1 MVSLFGWREAD
12 KCIGASAHFFSS
24 AGVRLRHSA
33 SGKKSIIRTK
43 CAPLI
48 VVSSFLKKKI
58 ELLRFKA
65 EMVRVRMKLG
75 WPVRVRERVDDRLWT
90 PLSKA
95 DVMK

>member
-1 MVSLFGWREAD
+1 MHRRIRALFFFCRCTFTAFRIGEKIDHQD
-12 KCIGASAHFFSS
+12 KMRTAYCCFVFSE
-24 AGVRLRHSA
+24 
-33 SGKKSIIRTK
+33 
-43 CAPLI
+43 
-48 VVSSFLKKKI
+48 KI